1 MNPRAEAFAGRYIV
15 VADEDKAVVNLVI
28 ETLLGDGHAVFQAYD
43 GLSATQLALGLK
55 TCDLVISNTRV
66 GGVAGLDLIH
76 ELRAHLPKLPV
87 IYLANR
93 ERSTPELERRL
104 PPDVPIL
111 REPFTAEELRAVVQ
125 PLLARKR
132 PGRHGPSRFNA
143 PRFRPRGWS

>member
-1 MNPRAEAFAGRYIV
+1 MNSRAEAFAGRYIV
-15 VADEDKAVVNLVI
+15 VADEDKVVVNLVI

-43 GLSATQLALGLK
+43 GLSALRLALGLK

-66 GGVAGLDLIH
+66 GGVAGLNLIH
-76 ELRAHLPKLPV
+76 ELRAQLPKLPV

-93 ERSTPELERRL
+93 ERSTPALERRL
-104 PPDVPIL
+104 PSDVPIL

-132 PGRHGPSRFNA
+132 PGRPGPGRFNA
-143 PRFRPRGWS
+143 PRSRLRGWS